1 VPVRRKWES
10 IPERVPG
17 NYTILLALM
26 LAFILIPPFFEAKAE
41 HNNIIISLL
50 LSLVLLGTV
59 KVFTRNRQQLII
71 GLALAIP
78 ALIGRWAIMITD
90 NRALLI
96 IFSVAWVLFLA
107 LAVTFIVHSVLTARR
122 ITYDTISGAL
132 CGYLLFG
139 LMCSFVFALI
149 EMFYPGSY
157 QSSTITLKFS
167 GHPGE
172 THRQIMTFIYFSL
185 VTLASVGFGDITPAS
200 PPARA
205 VAAIEGIAG
214 QFYIAVLIARLVSL
228 HSSRWGSE

>member
-1 VPVRRKWES
+1 MRPSWES
-10 IPERVPG
+10 LAERFPG

-26 LAFILIPPFFEAKAE
+26 LAFILIPPFFEANAE
-41 HNNIIISLL
+41 HNSIIIPLL
-50 LSLVLLGTV
+50 LSLVLLGTL
-59 KVFTRNRQQLII
+59 KVFTRNRRELTI
-71 GLALAIP
+71 GLALALP
-78 ALIGRWAIMITD
+78 ALIGRWAIMITG

-96 IFSVAWVLFLA
+96 IFSIAWVLFLA

-139 LMCSFVFALI
+139 LMCSFIFVLI

-172 THRQIMTFIYFSL
+172 IHQQIITFIYFSL
-185 VTLASVGFGDITPAS
+185 VTLASVGFGDIIPTS

-205 VAAIEGIAG
+205 VAAVEGIAG

-228 HSSRWGSE
+228 HSSRWGGE